1 MSVLV
6 DHIPPYGGD
15 VLRRH
20 ACGTIC
26 TRACWLGSSGS
37 RKHSL
42 CANHDHDIVLPI
54 SRGLHRELK
63 RQDSIHCRLVFLD
76 RLTSQ
81 VFERTG
87 NEHTVAEF
95 LAAIVAFV

>member
-1 MSVLV
+1 MFACRRTMSVLV

-15 VLRRH
+15 VLRRR

-42 CANHDHDIVLPI
+42 CANHDHDLVLPI
-54 SRGLHRELK
+54 SRELHRELK
-63 RQDSIHCRLVFLD
+63 RKRTILRL
-76 RLTSQ
+76 S
-81 VFERTG
+81 TG
-87 NEHTVAEF
+87 TT
-95 LAAIVAFV
+95 LMC